1 MPIVRGPAGAAG
13 RRRSEEF
20 RRPPM
25 SRRGRH
31 ALTRGVPAPTTPS
44 TRRVGGVFVDDGGR
58 RARWTRRAGAGLGL
72 SLLAYLGVV
81 IAALAGAP
89 WVPRA
94 TLPVGAGTAEAL
106 GGRAALTPDAIRS
119 TPAVVPG
126 PAEAASPPAVR
137 TTTSAVPVT
146 AATEVTT
153 STTAAPV
160 TTPLPT
166 IAATTTT
173 PAPTT
178 TVPGLGDE
186 RRTTPSTRADPPGTR
201 GRQ

>member
-1 MPIVRGPAGAAG
+1 MPIVRGPAGTAG
-13 RRRSEEF
+13 RRRSAEF
-20 RRPPM
+20 RLPPV
-25 SRRGRH
+25 SRDGRQ
-31 ALTRGVPAPTTPS
+31 ALTRGVPAPTTSS
-44 TRRVGGVFVDDGGR
+44 TRHVGGVFVDDGGR
-58 RARWTRRAGAGLGL
+58 RARWTRRAGTGLGL

-106 GGRAALTPDAIRS
+106 GGRTVLTPDAIRS
-119 TPAVVPG
+119 TPAVVPE
-126 PAEAASPPAVR
+126 PAAAASPPGLR

-146 AATEVTT
+146 ASTEVTT

-166 IAATTTT
+166 IASTTTT
-173 PAPTT
+173 LATATT
-178 TVPGLGDE
+178 LPGLGDE
-186 RRTTPSTRADPPGTR
+186 RRTTPSTRGDPPGTR